1 MWADEQTLKTKTA
14 GTLKWNLID
23 RVSTQVLY
31 AITGIVL
38 ARELT
43 QEEFGLVGAALVFQA
58 FASLLIDSGFA
69 SALIQR
75 KAPTRLDYSSVM
87 WFNFAV
93 AIVLYIILWFCAP
106 FIADFYGDI
115 RIVPISRVL
124 FVSLII
130 NAGILVQANILM
142 KKMDVSKIAIAN
154 AVGLASGA
162 AVGITLAFMGY
173 GAWAIVWQTLAL
185 SLVKTVLLWLL
196 ARWLP
201 LMKFSWTA
209 LRSFIPIA
217 SKMMFSSFLSTLFQN
232 IYSLVVGNR
241 AGMAQ
246 LGYYSQSDKW
256 SKMSVTSISQTLTAS
271 FMPVLSEVQDQPVRF
286 SNICSRFNRFT
297 AYILFPLT
305 VGQIVLAE
313 PLFHALFGSKWD
325 PSIFLFQLL
334 ILRGVFTVLCSLYN
348 NYLLAL
354 GHAKAILWMEVLR
367 DVSAIVALA
376 VTLPYIDVFSDAEPT
391 WGLSVMLIGQL
402 IASALTWVVM
412 LGLTVKIAKASFWL
426 YIRDLLPYLVLSL
439 VAAPVMIWLRDVMP
453 DEWMGIF
460 VPAIFAIVFYMGA
473 NYLLGSKIQ
482 QEVLAFLFGRGVI
495 KR

>member
-1 MWADEQTLKTKTA
+1 MQADEKSLKTKTA

-31 AITGIVL
+31 AVTGIVL

-75 KAPTRLDYSSVM
+75 KAPTKLDYSSVM

-93 AIVLYIILWFCAP
+93 AVVLYVILWFCAP
-106 FIADFYGDI
+106 FIADFYGDM

-154 AVGLASGA
+154 AVGLTSGA
-162 AVGITLAFMGY
+162 VVGIALALLGY
-173 GAWAIVWQTLAL
+173 GAWAIVWQTLTL
-185 SLVKTVLLWLL
+185 SLVKTVLLWVL
-196 ARWLP
+196 ARWTP
-201 LMKFSWTA
+201 LLKFSWTA

-256 SKMSVTSISQTLTAS
+256 SKMSITSVSQTLTAS
-271 FMPVLSEVQDQPVRF
+271 FMPVLSEVQDQPARF

-313 PLFHALFGSKWD
+313 PLFHALFGTKWD

-334 ILRGVFTVLCSLYN
+334 VLRGVFTVLCSLYN

-354 GHAKAILWMEVLR
+354 GNAKVILWMEVLR

-376 VTLPYIDVFSDAEPT
+376 LTIPYIAISSDADPT
-391 WGLSVMLIGQL
+391 WGLSVMLVGQL
-402 IASALTWVVM
+402 VASALTWVVM
-412 LGLTVKIAKASFWL
+412 LGFTVRVAKTSLWQ
-426 YIRDLLPYLVLSL
+426 YVRDLLPYLGLSL
-439 VAAPVMIWLRDVMP
+439 VAAPIMVLLRDAMP
-453 DEWMGIF
+453 DAWLGIF
-460 VPAIFAIVFYMGA
+460 VPAIFAIVFYLGA
-473 NYLLGSKIQ
+473 NYLLGSRIQ
-482 QEVLAFLFGRGVI
+482 KEVVSFISGRGIVNS
-495 KR
+495 

>member
-1 MWADEQTLKTKTA
+1 MRADEKSLKTKTA

-31 AITGIVL
+31 AVTGIVL

-43 QEEFGLVGAALVFQA
+43 QAEFGLVGAALVFQA

-75 KAPTRLDYSSVM
+75 KAPTRLDYSSVL

-93 AIVLYIILWFCAP
+93 AIALYVILWFCAP

-115 RIVPISRVL
+115 RIVAISRVL

-154 AVGLASGA
+154 AVGLTAGA
-162 AVGITLAFMGY
+162 VVGIALALLGY
-173 GAWAIVWQTLAL
+173 GAWAIVWQTITL
-185 SLVKTVLLWLL
+185 SLVKTVLLWVL
-196 ARWLP
+196 AKWLP
-201 LMKFSWTA
+201 LMRFSWTA

-241 AGMAQ
+241 AGMVQ

-256 SKMSVTSISQTLTAS
+256 SKMSITSVSQTLTSS
-271 FMPVLSEVQDQPVRF
+271 FMPVLSEVQDQPARF
-286 SNICSRFNRFT
+286 ANICSRFNRFT
-297 AYILFPLT
+297 AYVLFPLT

-313 PLFHALFGSKWD
+313 PLFHALFGTKWD

-334 ILRGVFTVLCSLYN
+334 VLRGVFTVLCSLYN

-354 GHAKAILWMEVLR
+354 GNAKTILWMEVLR
-367 DVSAIVALA
+367 DASAILAL
-376 VTLPYIDVFSDAEPT
+376 VITIPYIAMTADGDPT
-391 WGLSVMLIGQL
+391 WGLSVMLSGQL
-402 IASALTWVVM
+402 IASALTWVVT
-412 LGLTVKIAKASFWL
+412 LVFTVRAAHASLWI
-426 YIRDLLPYLVLSL
+426 YIRDLLPYLALSL
-439 VAAPVMIWLRDVMP
+439 VAAPFMFWLRDLMP
-453 DEWMGIF
+453 SVWLAIF
-460 VPAIFAIVFYMGA
+460 VPALSALVFYVGA

-482 QEVLAFLFGRGVI
+482 KEVVSFISGRGLA
-495 KR
+495 